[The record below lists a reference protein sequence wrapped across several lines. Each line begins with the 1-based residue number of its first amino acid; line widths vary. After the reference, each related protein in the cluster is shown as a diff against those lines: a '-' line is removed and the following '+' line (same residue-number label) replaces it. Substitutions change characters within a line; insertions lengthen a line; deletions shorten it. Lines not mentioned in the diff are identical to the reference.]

1 LVRPQEQVCADTPKP
16 PGKPFAFRWNMI
28 AKRILVPVDFSDPS
42 RQALDYAIELARGSK
57 TELVVLHVVE
67 PAYYPGAADISGMG
81 YDAAW
86 LSAELERL
94 ARQQLVEL
102 DAELRKRRVRA
113 RTLLRLGNAH
123 QVIAQTAK
131 KARADLIV
139 MSTHGRSGLSH
150 VLIGSVA
157 ERVVRIAPCPV
168 LTVRAQLRATR
179 RRATRL
185 VRPRTRTTTPKRARQ
200 RR

>member
-1 LVRPQEQVCADTPKP
+1 
-16 PGKPFAFRWNMI
+16 MI
-28 AKRILVPVDFSDPS
+28 AKRILVPVDFLAPL
-42 RQALDYAIELARGSK
+42 RQALDYAIELGRGSA

-67 PAYYPGAADISGMG
+67 PTYYPGAADISGMG

-94 ARQQLVEL
+94 ARQQLAVL
-102 DAELRKRRVRA
+102 AAELRKRRVRA
-113 RTLLRLGNAH
+113 RTLMLLGNAH
-123 QVIAQTAK
+123 QVIAETAK
-131 KARADLIV
+131 KVRADLIV

-179 RRATRL
+179 RRATAAAPR
-185 VRPRTRTTTPKRARQ
+185 RTRTTAGKRSRQ